1 VATALDGRVRLL
13 VFDNCEHVLDAA
25 ADMVSAILDRSSSV
39 KILATS
45 REGLGAVAEQIWP
58 VRSLEVDSAVVLF
71 GERARSV
78 APGFSTDDVVA
89 EICRR
94 LDGIPLAIELAA
106 SRMASMTAID
116 VRDRLDD
123 RFKLLVGARRNL
135 ERHQTLR
142 HAVQWSY
149 DLLDD
154 AERKLLDRCS
164 VFAGGFDLGS
174 ACAIAGSDD
183 EFATLDLLDALVR
196 KSLLVAD
203 RSSGHARFAMLETI
217 RQFAEEQLVRSG
229 DAHESRTAHARHFA
243 ARETAIM
250 TVWDGPRQLEA
261 YEWFKTEIANLR
273 SGFRWA
279 TDEGDL
285 DTAAAIASL
294 AGWLGV
300 LIENLEPLTWAEE
313 LVVPARAVDHPRL
326 ASLCAVA
333 SLCFLLGRV
342 DDALEYSRTGQ
353 LALEHNSGETPSGA
367 EQFWLGAVYS
377 AIPESDLYARFYQ
390 RQLERGRD
398 KYGLAEAFFA
408 TALTWSD
415 RTEEALSVAPRLIEL
430 ADTTTNPFVASY
442 ALMTYGMVC
451 SADDP
456 LRALDALRRGLKIAK
471 DTGNR
476 SSETYLAMS
485 LAIGNYHDS
494 GNITQL
500 RASLGLL
507 ATFLDHRG
515 RAKSAAT
522 LAGFAGVLPTAAPSV
537 PEFAATLAHLR
548 DVLGEQTYATS
559 AHDGTEMSMAT
570 AVTFAYD
577 EIDRVRHELEQLP

>member
-1 VATALDGRVRLL
+1 
-13 VFDNCEHVLDAA
+13 
-25 ADMVSAILDRSSSV
+25 
-39 KILATS
+39 
-45 REGLGAVAEQIWP
+45 
-58 VRSLEVDSAVVLF
+58 LEVDSAVVLF

-377 AIPESDLYARFYQ
+377 AIPESDLYATFYQ

-476 SSETYLAMS
+476 SSETYLAMTLAMTLNRIEGEAPDRLS
-485 LAIGNYHDS
+485 PLDYISSAIGNYHDS

-577 EIDRVRHELEQLP
+577 EIDRVRHELDQLP